1 MICFTRIPLKDF
13 IKKHNPQE
21 PKKETIE
28 NFEKEI
34 NNLLENAPKQDDEE
48 FQKNEINKFLKNTY
62 GYDCN
67 TYKKVD
73 SAIYV
78 DGEVRVLIEVKA
90 LNNRNEFPK
99 NRENPISKAFCQ
111 MVLYFLEEIEKEKNN
126 SLKHTIICNAHEFFL
141 FDCKDL
147 LFLKED
153 KRIKD
158 FYKKCAKKEG
168 TDSSKPKFYKDLE
181 QYLQEDF
188 QGELRYTH
196 FNLSNYDPKE
206 LPLIYQVLSQE
217 VLLKQRKTLDAN
229 TLNKDFYEEL
239 LYILGLEEQNDKGK
253 ILIKPSRTQNSL
265 SAALKKK
272 YENLDDEE
280 VMALLIAWN
289 NRILFLRLLESLLIS
304 FKHFEKPFL
313 TTENFKDFNALNTLF
328 FEVLAK
334 KNSERSLNKEDKI
347 LEKIP
352 YLNSS
357 LFDQTPLE
365 LKGHE
370 IRLLENK
377 KLELYQNSVLKKH
390 ENYQEKKELPLLK
403 YLFEFLRLYK
413 FTTTPKDIKDNTD
426 TSESR
431 LINPSVLGLVFE
443 KLNGYK
449 EGSFYTPSFI
459 TSYMCKES
467 ITPIVLDKFNAIY
480 QWDCENLK
488 ALREKIDRNFSN
500 EKAKEYLN
508 TLLTLR
514 ICDPAVGSGHFLVSA
529 LNEMVLI
536 AYELGLI
543 ASLYRHELRLE
554 NDEIIIHHAQTG
566 EIFNYK
572 KPHSENDPH
581 HQIQKELFE
590 LKKDIIENCLFGVDI
605 NPNSC
610 EITKLRLW
618 IELLKYSYYI
628 FEKGKN
634 TNNLETLPNIDIN
647 IKCANS
653 LVSRFALKDK
663 ALLKTEKNKN
673 LEYYIAEYKELVKI
687 YKDPKILESLTRPIK
702 DSNAVRKYAKERLY
716 QELAQNPNKDF
727 KKALN
732 DRIEK
737 IKEAFKLTL
746 EPPQKE
752 LKFKKFLKEHLELY
766 GKSILEEANDNGLEL
781 EALALE
787 KKMAHEGLFHDY
799 TPYPKLDKTD
809 KVVGLE
815 HFNRYVLTSYKDLQ
829 DENERYA
836 NALEWRFEFPEVL
849 NDEGDFLGFDCI
861 IGNPPYIRQE
871 HIKDLKPLLQKQYQD
886 FYNST
891 ADIYTYFFALAYH
904 LLKEKGFNAFI
915 TSNKYAR
922 AKYGA
927 KLRELL
933 LKKTTLVSYME
944 LNALKVFESAAVDT
958 SIMSF
963 IKQTPPK
970 ESDFEYYEPTPN
982 DKDDLKSTPHLPMK
996 QNALS
1001 TESFIFANATLLDLR
1016 DKIESVGTPLKDWD
1030 IQINYGIK
1038 TGANEAF
1045 IIPTE
1050 KREEILKNCDDAQK
1064 DERGMSERER
1074 TKELIKPIL
1083 RGKDIKRYSYEW
1095 ADLWVIIAKFGSHEF
1110 LEVEYPTIY
1119 NHLLQYKD
1127 QLEQRGQCRYSR
1139 GPQNSNKPYPGQHHW
1154 LELDNNPKDSYL
1166 QDFEKEKIVYGE
1178 IVQEPRFYL
1187 DNGEC
1192 ELGVFYAEAT
1202 SFILTGEH
1210 LRYLLGMLH
1219 SKLITFA
1226 FKTFYAGGGLGESG
1240 YRYKK
1245 AFIERLPIPQ
1255 ITEKNQELADKITD
1269 GAKQILALKAKDPKA
1284 NTQGLEK
1291 EIDALVYQL
1300 YHLTDEEIKTI
1311 ENGQ

>member
-1 MICFTRIPLKDF
+1 M
-13 IKKHNPQE
+13 
-21 PKKETIE
+21 
-28 NFEKEI
+28 
-34 NNLLENAPKQDDEE
+34 
-48 FQKNEINKFLKNTY
+48 
-62 GYDCN
+62 
-67 TYKKVD
+67 D

-78 DGEVRVLIEVKA
+78 DGEVWVLIEAKA

-99 NRENPISKAFCQ
+99 NRENPLSKAFCQ
-111 MVLYFLEEIEKEKNN
+111 MVFYFLKEIENNN
-126 SLKHTIICNAHEFFL
+126 SLKHAIICNAHEFFL
-141 FDCKDL
+141 FDCKDFRA
-147 LFLKED
+147 LFQND
-153 KRIKD
+153 KCIK
-158 FYKKCAKKEG
+158 KLHKNCAKKEG
-168 TDSSKPKFYKDLE
+168 TDPSTKRFYSDLE
-181 QYLQEDF
+181 EYLKKDF
-188 QGELRYTH
+188 KGELPYTH
-196 FNLSNYDPKE
+196 FNLSSYDPKEE
-206 LPLIYQVLSQE
+206 LPLIYQVLSHE
-217 VLLKQRKTLDAN
+217 ILLKQRKTLDAN

-253 ILIKPSRTQNSL
+253 ILIKQSRTENSL
-265 SAALKKK
+265 SDALKEQYK
-272 YENLDDEE
+272 NLDDEE

-304 FKHFEKPFL
+304 FEHFKKPFL
-313 TTENFKDFNALNTLF
+313 TIENFKYFNALNTLF

-334 KNSERSLNKEDKI
+334 KNNERLKEIKEGKI
-347 LEKIP
+347 LGKIP

-357 LFDQTPLE
+357 LFDKTPLE

-370 IRLLENK
+370 IKLLNNEP
-377 KLELYQNSVLKKH
+377 LEIYPKSILKKDKD
-390 ENYQEKKELPLLK
+390 YQEKKISLLE
-403 YLFEFLRLYK
+403 YLFKFLHLYD
-413 FTTTPKDIKDNTD
+413 FTTTPKDIKDNKN

-467 ITPIVLDKFNAIY
+467 ITPIVLDKFNQKYNIE
-480 QWDCENLK
+480 CEKLK
-488 ALREKIDRNFSN
+488 ELKNYLKNSYKEDKR
-500 EKAKEYLN
+500 KEYLQ
-508 TLLTLR
+508 LLLALR
-514 ICDPAVGSGHFLVSA
+514 ICDPAVGSGHFLVSV
-529 LNEMVLI
+529 LNEMVRI

-543 ASLYRHELRLE
+543 ASLPLDATLELE
-554 NDEIIIHHAQTG
+554 NDEILIKISNKPFIYKHPSSEKEQSHH
-566 EIFNYK
+566 
-572 KPHSENDPH
+572 
-581 HQIQKELFE
+581 IQKELFE
-590 LKKDIIENCLFGVDI
+590 LKKSIIENCLFGVDI

-628 FEKGKN
+628 FEEGKN
-634 TNNLETLPNIDIN
+634 TNALETLPNIDIN
-647 IKCANS
+647 IKCGNS
-653 LVSRFALKDK
+653 LISRFALKDK
-663 ALLKTEKNKN
+663 ALLKTKKNQN
-673 LEYYIAEYKELVKI
+673 LEYSIAEYKELVKI
-687 YKDPKILESLTRPIK
+687 YKDPKILETLTHPIK

-716 QELAQNPNKDF
+716 QELAQNPNKDL

-737 IKEAFKLTL
+737 IKKAFKLTL
-746 EPPQKE
+746 DPPPKE

-766 GKSILEEANDNGLEL
+766 GKSILDEINYNGLEL

-787 KKMAHEGLFHDY
+787 KQMASEKLFHDY
-799 TPYPKLDKTD
+799 RPYPKLDTTD
-809 KVVGLE
+809 RVVGLE
-815 HFNRYVLTSYKDLQ
+815 HFNLYVLTSYKDLQ

-849 NDEGDFLGFDCI
+849 DDEGDFLGFDCI

-871 HIKDLKPLLQKQYQD
+871 QIKDIKPLLQKQYQD

-891 ADIYTYFFALAYH
+891 ADIYTYFFALSYH

-933 LKKTTLVSYME
+933 LKKTTIVSYME

-963 IKQTPPK
+963 IKQTPHK
-970 ESDFEYYEPTPN
+970 ESKFKYYEPTPD
-982 DKDDLKSTPHLPMK
+982 DKSDLKSARTLSMR

-1001 TESFIFANATLLDLR
+1001 TESFIFANAMLLDLR
-1016 DKIESVGTPLKDWD
+1016 DKMESVGTPLKDWD
-1030 IQINYGIK
+1030 IQIYRGIL

-1050 KREEILKNCDDAQK
+1050 KREEILNACKTQE
-1064 DERGMSERER
+1064 ERKR
-1074 TKELIKPIL
+1074 TEALIKPIL

-1095 ADLWVIIAKFGSHEF
+1095 ADLWVINTHNGYTSNLKSKIPPIDIEKYPATKVHLDSHYDTIATRSDQGDTPYHLRNCAY
-1110 LEVEYPTIY
+1110 LE
-1119 NHLLQYKD
+1119 
-1127 QLEQRGQCRYSR
+1127 
-1139 GPQNSNKPYPGQHHW
+1139 
-1154 LELDNNPKDSYL
+1154 
-1166 QDFEKEKIVYGE
+1166 DFEKEKIVYGE

-1192 ELGVFYAEAT
+1192 ELGYFYAEAT

-1240 YRYKK
+1240 YRYQK
-1245 AFIERLPIPQ
+1245 AFIERLPIPK
-1255 ITEKNQELADKITD
+1255 ITPQNQKLADKITD
-1269 GAKQILALKAKDPKA
+1269 GAKAILEAKEKDPKA
-1284 NTQGLEK
+1284 NTQKLEK

-1300 YHLTDEEIKTI
+1300 YNLTDEEIKII
-1311 ENGQ
+1311 EEGQETKSD

>member
-1 MICFTRIPLKDF
+1 MDYKKLDLPNTNYPNQEQLKAFETAFNAFLETNPQENENHHNDAFNDLLKGVFKYKVKPTKKIDSAILNDNNKVEVIIEFKALKNPNEFIKKGDLNVKAFHESLFYYLTERKEGNNNLKHLILATIKELYIIDANEFEVFNKDKEIKNAFKNCHDRKGNDPRTKAFYDACQKRLNELDRSLKYHHIPLK
-13 IKKHNPQE
+13 
-21 PKKETIE
+21 KE
-28 NFEKEI
+28 
-34 NNLLENAPKQDDEE
+34 NLA
-48 FQKNEINKFLKNTY
+48 
-62 GYDCN
+62 
-67 TYKKVD
+67 
-73 SAIYV
+73 
-78 DGEVRVLIEVKA
+78 
-90 LNNRNEFPK
+90 
-99 NRENPISKAFCQ
+99 
-111 MVLYFLEEIEKEKNN
+111 
-126 SLKHTIICNAHEFFL
+126 
-141 FDCKDL
+141 
-147 LFLKED
+147 
-153 KRIKD
+153 
-158 FYKKCAKKEG
+158 
-168 TDSSKPKFYKDLE
+168 
-181 QYLQEDF
+181 
-188 QGELRYTH
+188 
-196 FNLSNYDPKE
+196 
-206 LPLIYQVLSQE
+206 LIYQALSPNF
-217 VLLKQRKTLDAN
+217 LLKIPKYSDAN

-239 LYILGLEEQNDKGK
+239 LYILGLEEQNEKGK
-253 ILIKPSRTQNSL
+253 TLIKPSHTQNSL
-265 SAALKKK
+265 SYALKEQYKD
-272 YENLDDEE
+272 LDDEE

-313 TTENFKDFNALNTLF
+313 TIENFEDFNDLNTLF
-328 FEVLAK
+328 FKVLAK
-334 KNSERSLNKEDKI
+334 KNSERLPAIKQNKI

-370 IRLLENK
+370 IKLLNNEP
-377 KLELYQNSVLKKH
+377 LEIYPKSVLKKH
-390 ENYQEKKELPLLK
+390 ENYQKEKEWTLLE
-403 YLFEFLRLYK
+403 YLFEFLRLYD
-413 FTTTPKDIKDNTD
+413 FTTTPKDIKDNQNK
-426 TSESR
+426 SESR

-467 ITPIVLDKFNAIY
+467 IESIVLDKFNQTYNIE
-480 QWDCENLK
+480 CENLK
-488 ALREKIDRNFSN
+488 CENLKCEKLEELKNYLKNSYKENKR
-500 EKAKEYLN
+500 KEYLN

-536 AYELGLI
+536 AYKLGLI
-543 ASLYRHELRLE
+543 ASLYRHELKLE
-554 NDEIIIHHAQTG
+554 NDEIIIHTP
-566 EIFNYK
+566 EDKVFKYTI
-572 KPHSENDPH
+572 PHSENDPH

-628 FEKGKN
+628 FEEGKN

-653 LVSRFALKDK
+653 LISRFALKDK

-687 YKDPKILESLTRPIK
+687 YKDPKILETLTRPIK

-799 TPYPKLDKTD
+799 TPYPKLDKSD

-849 NDEGDFLGFDCI
+849 DDEGEFLGFDCI

-871 HIKDLKPLLQKQYQD
+871 HIKDLKPLLEKQYQD
-886 FYNST
+886 FYSST

-927 KLRELL
+927 KLREWL
-933 LKKTTLVSYME
+933 LKKTTIVSYME

-958 SIMSF
+958 SIIHF

-970 ESDFEYYEPTPN
+970 ENSFNYYEPTPN
-982 DKDDLKSTPHLPMK
+982 DKDDLKNTPHLSMK

-1030 IQINYGIK
+1030 IQIYRGIL

-1050 KREEILKNCDDAQK
+1050 KRDAILKNCDDAQK

-1095 ADLWVIIAKFGSHEF
+1095 AGEWVIATFPSLKLDIDDYPSLKTYLSQFRPRIDQSGEKGCRKKTSNQWFETQDTIAYHG
-1110 LEVEYPTIY
+1110 
-1119 NHLLQYKD
+1119 
-1127 QLEQRGQCRYSR
+1127 
-1139 GPQNSNKPYPGQHHW
+1139 
-1154 LELDNNPKDSYL
+1154 
-1166 QDFEKEKIVYGE
+1166 DFEKEKIVWASVGFVEYCMIPGLL
-1178 IVQEPRFYL
+1178 IL
-1187 DNGEC
+1187 DTNYFFEVSKFGN
-1192 ELGVFYAEAT
+1192 T
-1202 SFILTGEH
+1202 KN
-1210 LRYLLGMLH
+1210 YLLGLLN
-1219 SKLITFA
+1219 SKLLTFWLKLKNTPLGDIGAYRNYKYNIMELPMVKITA
-1226 FKTFYAGGGLGESG
+1226 KN
-1240 YRYKK
+1240 KK
-1245 AFIERLPIPQ
+1245 I
-1255 ITEKNQELADKITD
+1255 ADKITD
-1269 GAKQILALKAKDPKA
+1269 YAERILKSKEKDPKA
-1284 NTQGLEK
+1284 NTQELEK

-1300 YHLTDEEIKTI
+1300 YHLTDEEIKII
-1311 ENGQ
+1311 EDGQ

>member
-1 MICFTRIPLKDF
+1 MMSFTRIPLKDF
-13 IKKHNPQE
+13 IKKYNP
-21 PKKETIE
+21 PTPTTETIE
-28 NFEKEI
+28 NFKKEI
-34 NNLLENAPKQDDEE
+34 NSLLENAPRQDDEE
-48 FQKNEINKFLKNTY
+48 FQKNEINKFLKNVY

-67 TYKKVD
+67 TRKKVD

-78 DGEVRVLIEVKA
+78 DGKAWVLIEVKA

-99 NRENPISKAFCQ
+99 NRENPLSKAFCQ

-188 QGELRYTH
+188 QSELRYTH
-196 FNLSNYDPKE
+196 FNLSDDFKE

-253 ILIKPSRTQNSL
+253 ILIKPSRTENSL
-265 SAALKKK
+265 SAALKEK
-272 YENLDDEE
+272 YKNLDDEE

-313 TTENFKDFNALNTLF
+313 TTENFNDFNALNTLF

-334 KNSERSLNKEDKI
+334 KNNERLSEIKEDKI

-370 IRLLENK
+370 IKLLDNK
-377 KLELYQNSVLKKH
+377 KLEIYKNSVLKKH
-390 ENYQEKKELPLLK
+390 EDYQKEKALPLLEYFFK
-403 YLFEFLRLYK
+403 FLRLYK

-426 TSESR
+426 TSESC

-514 ICDPAVGSGHFLVSA
+514 VCDPAVGSGHFLVSA

-543 ASLYRHELRLE
+543 VSLYRHELRLE
-554 NDEIIIHHAQTG
+554 NDEIIIHTP
-566 EIFNYK
+566 EDKVFKYTI
-572 KPHSENDPH
+572 PHSENDPH
-581 HQIQKELFE
+581 HQIQKELFN

-628 FEKGKN
+628 FEEGKN

-653 LVSRFALKDK
+653 LISRFNLNDDLKK
-663 ALLKTEKNKN
+663 IPNIKQK
-673 LEYYIAEYKELVKI
+673 IQEYKDLVAQ
-687 YKDPKILESLTRPIK
+687 YKDPNPLYPLNKADLINKIQDLKNTFSLTLK
-702 DSNAVRKYAKERLY
+702 DPKTKA
-716 QELAQNPNKDF
+716 ELE
-727 KKALN
+727 KA
-732 DRIEK
+732 IEK
-737 IKEAFKLTL
+737 HIKKYNFFALDDKSLLDGLDYFIPSLFGTPKLSPKEEEEAFAS
-746 EPPQKE
+746 
-752 LKFKKFLKEHLELY
+752 Y
-766 GKSILEEANDNGLEL
+766 GRIR
-781 EALALE
+781 ALR
-787 KKMAHEGLFHDY
+787 K
-799 TPYPKLDKTD
+799 KLDD
-809 KVVGLE
+809 ALSGRE
-815 HFNRYVLTSYKDLQ
+815 YQ
-829 DENERYA
+829 
-836 NALEWRFEFPEVL
+836 NAFEWRFEFPEVL
-849 NDEGDFLGFDCI
+849 DDEGDFLGFDCI

-886 FYNST
+886 FYNSSS
-891 ADIYTYFFALAYH
+891 DIYTYFFALSYH

-933 LKKTTLVSYME
+933 LKKTTIVSYME
-944 LNALKVFESAAVDT
+944 LNALKVFESATVDT
-958 SIMSF
+958 SIMNF
-963 IKQTPPK
+963 TKQTPPK
-970 ESDFEYYEPTPN
+970 ESDFKYYEPTPN
-982 DKDDLKSTPHLPMK
+982 DKDDLKSTPSLLMK

-1050 KREEILKNCDDAQK
+1050 KRDAILKNCDDLQK

-1095 ADLWVIIAKFGSHEF
+1095 AHLWVINTHNGYTSAFKSKIPPIDIAKYPATKAHLDSHWDTIATRSDQGDTPYHLRNCAY
-1110 LEVEYPTIY
+1110 LE
-1119 NHLLQYKD
+1119 
-1127 QLEQRGQCRYSR
+1127 
-1139 GPQNSNKPYPGQHHW
+1139 
-1154 LELDNNPKDSYL
+1154 
-1166 QDFEKEKIVYGE
+1166 DFEKEKIVYGE

-1245 AFIERLPIPQ
+1245 AFLERLPIPQ

-1269 GAKQILALKAKDPKA
+1269 CAERILQAKEKDPKA
-1284 NTQGLEK
+1284 NTQRLEK

-1300 YHLTDEEIKTI
+1300 YNLTDEEIKTI

>member
-1 MICFTRIPLKDF
+1 MMSFTRILLKDF
-13 IKKHNPQE
+13 IKKYNPQT
-21 PKKETIE
+21 PTKETIE
-28 NFEKEI
+28 KFEKEI
-34 NNLLENAPKQDDEE
+34 NSLLENAPRQDDEE
-48 FQKNEINKFLKNTY
+48 FQKNEINSFLKNIY
-62 GYDCN
+62 GYCCN
-67 TYKKVD
+67 TNKKVD

-99 NRENPISKAFCQ
+99 DRENPLSKAFCQ
-111 MVLYFLEEIEKEKNN
+111 MVFYFLEEIEKEKNN

-147 LFLKED
+147 LFLKDD
-153 KRIKD
+153 KRIKK
-158 FYKKCAKKEG
+158 FYKNYDKKEG

-188 QGELRYTH
+188 QGKLPYTY
-196 FNLSNYDPKE
+196 FNLNDDFKE

-217 VLLKQRKTLDAN
+217 VLLKQKRTLDAN

-239 LYILGLEEQNDKGK
+239 LYILGLEEQNEKGK
-253 ILIKPSRTQNSL
+253 TLIKPSRTKNSL
-265 SAALKKK
+265 SAALKEQYKD
-272 YENLDDEE
+272 LDDEE

-304 FKHFEKPFL
+304 FNHFNHSKKSFL
-313 TTENFKDFNALNTLF
+313 TIENFKDFNALNTLF

-334 KNSERSLNKEDKI
+334 KNSERLKEIKEDKI

-370 IRLLENK
+370 IKLLDNK
-377 KLELYQNSVLKKH
+377 KLEIYKNSVLKKH
-390 ENYQEKKELPLLK
+390 EEYQEEKDLPLLK
-403 YLFEFLRLYK
+403 YLFEFLRVYD
-413 FTTTPKDIKDNTD
+413 FTTTPKDIKDNQNK
-426 TSESR
+426 SESR

-467 ITPIVLDKFNAIY
+467 ITPIVRDKFNAIY
-480 QWDCENLK
+480 QWDCKDLE

-500 EKAKEYLN
+500 EKAKEYLQL
-508 TLLTLR
+508 LLTLR
-514 ICDPAVGSGHFLVSA
+514 VCDPAVGSGHFLVSA

-543 ASLYRHELRLE
+543 ASLHRYDLKLE
-554 NDEIIIHHAQTG
+554 NDEIIIHYTPTG

-572 KPHSENDPH
+572 KPDSENDPH

-628 FEKGKN
+628 FEEGKS

-653 LVSRFALKDK
+653 LISRFALKDK
-663 ALLKTEKNKN
+663 ALLKTKKNKN

-849 NDEGDFLGFDCI
+849 NDEGDFSGFDCI

-904 LLKEKGFNAFI
+904 LLKEKGFSAFI

-927 KLRELL
+927 KLREWL

-958 SIMSF
+958 SIMNF

-970 ESDFEYYEPTPN
+970 ESGFKYYEPTPN
-982 DKDDLKSTPHLPMK
+982 DKDDLKSTPSLLMK

-1001 TESFIFANATLLDLR
+1001 TESFIFANTTLLDLR
-1016 DKIESVGTPLKDWD
+1016 DKIESIGTPLKDWG

-1050 KREEILKNCDDAQK
+1050 KRDAILKNCDDAQK
-1064 DERGMSERER
+1064 DEKGMSERER

-1095 ADLWVIIAKFGSHEF
+1095 AHLWVINTHNGYTSAFKSKIPPIDIEKYPATKAHLDAHYDTIATRCDQGDTPYHLRNCAY
-1110 LEVEYPTIY
+1110 LE
-1119 NHLLQYKD
+1119 
-1127 QLEQRGQCRYSR
+1127 
-1139 GPQNSNKPYPGQHHW
+1139 
-1154 LELDNNPKDSYL
+1154 
-1166 QDFEKEKIVYGE
+1166 DFEKEKIVYGE

-1192 ELGVFYAEAT
+1192 ELGGFYAEAT

-1245 AFIERLPIPQ
+1245 AFIERLPIPK

-1269 GAKQILALKAKDPKA
+1269 GTKQILALKAKDPKA
-1284 NTQGLEK
+1284 NTQRLEK

-1300 YHLTDEEIKTI
+1300 YHLTDEEIKII

>member
-1 MICFTRIPLKDF
+1 M
-13 IKKHNPQE
+13 
-21 PKKETIE
+21 
-28 NFEKEI
+28 
-34 NNLLENAPKQDDEE
+34 
-48 FQKNEINKFLKNTY
+48 
-62 GYDCN
+62 
-67 TYKKVD
+67 D

-78 DGEVRVLIEVKA
+78 DGEVWVLIEAKA

-99 NRENPISKAFCQ
+99 NRENPLSKAFCQ
-111 MVLYFLEEIEKEKNN
+111 MVFYFLKEIENNN
-126 SLKHTIICNAHEFFL
+126 SLKHAIICNVHEFFL
-141 FDCKDL
+141 FDCKDFRA
-147 LFLKED
+147 LFQND
-153 KRIKD
+153 KCIK
-158 FYKKCAKKEG
+158 KLHKNCAKKEG
-168 TDSSKPKFYKDLE
+168 TDPSTKRFYSDLE
-181 QYLQEDF
+181 EYLKKDF
-188 QGELRYTH
+188 EGELPYTH
-196 FNLSNYDPKE
+196 FNLSSYDPKE
-206 LPLIYQVLSQE
+206 LPLIYQVLSHE

-253 ILIKPSRTQNSL
+253 ILIKQSHTKNSL
-265 SAALKKK
+265 SDALKEQYK
-272 YENLDDEE
+272 NLDDEE

-289 NRILFLRLLESLLIS
+289 NRILFLRLLESLLNS
-304 FKHFEKPFL
+304 FKHFDEKLFL
-313 TTENFKDFNALNTLF
+313 TIENFKDFNALNTLF

-334 KNSERSLNKEDKI
+334 KNNERSKEIKEDKI
-347 LEKIP
+347 LQKIP

-357 LFDQTPLE
+357 LFDKTPLE
-365 LKGHE
+365 SKGHE
-370 IRLLENK
+370 IKSLDNKSLEIYPK
-377 KLELYQNSVLKKH
+377 SVFKKH
-390 ENYQEKKELPLLK
+390 EKYQNEKDLPLLK
-403 YLFEFLRLYK
+403 YLFTFLRVYK
-413 FTTTPKDIKDNTD
+413 FTTTPEDIKDNTD
-426 TSESR
+426 TSESC

-467 ITPIVLDKFNAIY
+467 ITPIVLDKFNQKYNIE
-480 QWDCENLK
+480 CEKLEELK
-488 ALREKIDRNFSN
+488 NYLKNSYKEDKR
-500 EKAKEYLN
+500 KEYLQL
-508 TLLTLR
+508 LLTLR

-529 LNEMVLI
+529 LNEMVWI
-536 AYELGLI
+536 AYKLGLI
-543 ASLYRHELRLE
+543 ASLHRYDLKLE
-554 NDEIIIHHAQTG
+554 NDEIIIHHTPTG

-572 KPHSENDPH
+572 KPLSENDPH

-590 LKKDIIENCLFGVDI
+590 LKKSIIENCLFGVDI

-628 FEKGKN
+628 FEEGKN
-634 TNNLETLPNIDIN
+634 TNALETLPNIDIN
-647 IKCANS
+647 IKCGNS
-653 LVSRFALKDK
+653 LISRFALKDK
-663 ALLKTEKNKN
+663 ALLKTKKNQN
-673 LEYYIAEYKELVKI
+673 LEYSIAEYKELVKI
-687 YKDPKILESLTRPIK
+687 YKDPKILETLTHPIK

-716 QELAQNPNKDF
+716 QELKQNPNKDF

-737 IKEAFKLTL
+737 IKKAFKLTL
-746 EPPQKE
+746 GSSPKE

-766 GKSILEEANDNGLEL
+766 GKSILEEINYNGLEL

-787 KKMAHEGLFHDY
+787 KQMASEKLFHDY
-799 TPYPKLDKTD
+799 RPYPKLDKSD
-809 KVVGLE
+809 RVVGLE
-815 HFNRYVLTSYKDLQ
+815 HFNLYVLTSYKDLQ

-836 NALEWRFEFPEVL
+836 NALEWRFEFSEVL
-849 NDEGDFLGFDCI
+849 DDEGDFLGFDCI

-871 HIKDLKPLLQKQYQD
+871 HIKDIKPLLQKQYQD

-891 ADIYTYFFALAYH
+891 ADIYTYFFALSYH

-933 LKKTTLVSYME
+933 LKKTTIVSYME

-970 ESDFEYYEPTPN
+970 ESCFKYYEPTPN
-982 DKDDLKSTPHLPMK
+982 DKNDLKSTPYLSMK

-1016 DKIESVGTPLKDWD
+1016 DKMESVGTPLKDWD

-1038 TGANEAF
+1038 TGVNEAF
-1045 IIPTE
+1045 IITTE
-1050 KREEILKNCDDAQK
+1050 KREEILNACKTQE
-1064 DERGMSERER
+1064 ERKR
-1074 TKELIKPIL
+1074 TEALIKPIL

-1095 ADLWVIIAKFGSHEF
+1095 AHLWVINTHNGYTSNLKFKIPPIDIEKYPATKAHLDAHWDTIATRSDQGDTPYHLRNCAY
-1110 LEVEYPTIY
+1110 LE
-1119 NHLLQYKD
+1119 
-1127 QLEQRGQCRYSR
+1127 
-1139 GPQNSNKPYPGQHHW
+1139 
-1154 LELDNNPKDSYL
+1154 
-1166 QDFEKEKIVYGE
+1166 DFEKEKIVYGE

-1192 ELGVFYAEAT
+1192 ELGYFYAEAT

-1210 LRYLLGMLH
+1210 LCYLLGMLH

-1245 AFIERLPIPQ
+1245 AFIERLPIPK
-1255 ITEKNQELADKITD
+1255 ITPQNQKLADKITD
-1269 GAKQILALKAKDPKA
+1269 GAKAILEAKEKDPKA
-1284 NTQGLEK
+1284 NTQQLEK

-1300 YHLTDEEIKTI
+1300 YNLTDEEIKII

>member
-1 MICFTRIPLKDF
+1 MISFTHIPLKDF
-13 IKKHNPQE
+13 IKKYNSQTPTT
-21 PKKETIE
+21 ETIE
-28 NFEKEI
+28 KFEKEI
-34 NNLLENAPKQDDEE
+34 KSLLENAPRQDDEE
-48 FQKNEINKFLKNTY
+48 FQKNEINEFLKNTY
-62 GYDCN
+62 GYRCN
-67 TYKKVD
+67 TNKKVD

-78 DGEVRVLIEVKA
+78 DEEVQVLIEVKA
-90 LNNRNEFPK
+90 LNKKTEFPK
-99 NRENPISKAFCQ
+99 NRENPLSKAFCQ
-111 MVLYFLEEIEKEKNN
+111 MVLYFLEEREKEKNN

-147 LFLKED
+147 LFLEKDE
-153 KRIKD
+153 RIKK
-158 FYKKCAKKEG
+158 FYKNCAKKEG
-168 TDSSKPKFYKDLE
+168 TDSSKPRFYEDLE
-181 QYLQEDF
+181 SYLQKDF
-188 QGELRYTH
+188 QGKLPYTY
-196 FNLSNYDPKE
+196 FNLNDDFKE

-217 VLLKQRKTLDAN
+217 VLLKQKKTIDAN

-239 LYILGLEEQNDKGK
+239 LYILGLEEQNEKGK

-265 SAALKKK
+265 SDALKGS
-272 YENLDDEE
+272 YNNLDDEE

-370 IRLLENK
+370 IKLLENK
-377 KLELYQNSVLKKH
+377 KLELYKNSVLKKH
-390 ENYQEKKELPLLK
+390 EEYQKEKDLPLLE
-403 YLFEFLRLYK
+403 YLFEFLRVYD
-413 FTTTPKDIKDNTD
+413 FTTTPKDIKDNQNK
-426 TSESR
+426 SESR

-467 ITPIVLDKFNAIY
+467 ITPIVLDKFNATY

-536 AYELGLI
+536 AYELGLV
-543 ASLYRHELRLE
+543 ASLYRYDLKLE
-554 NDEIIIHHAQTG
+554 NDEIIIHTP
-566 EIFNYK
+566 EDKVFKYTI
-572 KPHSENDPH
+572 PHSENDPH
-581 HQIQKELFE
+581 HEIQKELFE

-628 FEKGKN
+628 FENGKN

-647 IKCANS
+647 IKCGNS
-653 LVSRFALKDK
+653 LIFNFPLNSKLTIGQTPEFARK
-663 ALLKTEKNKN
+663 LKTEIK
-673 LEYYIAEYKELVKI
+673 EYKNSVML
-687 YKDPKILESLTRPIK
+687 YKEGLGEKTKILQNIAKLKSLITNYFIEQHQANKHLKESL
-702 DSNAVRKYAKERLY
+702 
-716 QELAQNPNKDF
+716 
-727 KKALN
+727 KAFISEYGDGIFDLN
-732 DRIEK
+732 TAFGMEMLK
-737 IKEAFKLTL
+737 IARHNNYRFTPTL
-746 EPPQKE
+746 ENMKPSPIGVEANRLLIKIRE
-752 LKFKKFLKEHLELY
+752 CYE
-766 GKSILEEANDNGLEL
+766 ILENLRNS
-781 EALALE
+781 
-787 KKMAHEGLFHDY
+787 K
-799 TPYPKLDKTD
+799 
-809 KVVGLE
+809 
-815 HFNRYVLTSYKDLQ
+815 
-829 DENERYA
+829 
-836 NALEWRFEFPEVL
+836 ALEWRFEFPEVL
-849 NDEGDFLGFDCI
+849 DDEGNFLGFDCI

-886 FYNST
+886 FYNSSS
-891 ADIYTYFFALAYH
+891 DIYTYFFALALN
-904 LLKEKGFNAFI
+904 LLKEKGFSAFI

-927 KLRELL
+927 KLREWL
-933 LKKTTLVSYME
+933 LKKTTLASYME
-944 LNALKVFESAAVDT
+944 LNALKKVFESAAVDT
-958 SIMSF
+958 SIISF
-963 IKQTPPK
+963 IKQPPLK
-970 ESDFEYYEPTPN
+970 ENSFKYYEPTEN
-982 DKDDLKSTPHLPMK
+982 DKENLENTPSFLMR

-1001 TESFIFANATLLDLR
+1001 IESFIFADTTLLDLKE
-1016 DKIESVGTPLKDWD
+1016 KIEQSGTPLKDWG
-1030 IQINYGIK
+1030 IQIYRGIL
-1038 TGANEAF
+1038 TGCNEAF

-1050 KREEILKNCDDAQK
+1050 KRDAILKNCDDVQK

-1083 RGKDIKRYSYEW
+1083 RGKDIKRYRYEW
-1095 ADLWVIIAKFGSHEF
+1095 ADLWVIATFPSLKLDIDDYPSLKTYLSQFRPRIDQSGEKGCRKKTSNQWFETQDTIAYHG
-1110 LEVEYPTIY
+1110 
-1119 NHLLQYKD
+1119 
-1127 QLEQRGQCRYSR
+1127 
-1139 GPQNSNKPYPGQHHW
+1139 
-1154 LELDNNPKDSYL
+1154 
-1166 QDFEKEKIVYGE
+1166 DFEKEKIVYSE

-1192 ELGVFYAEAT
+1192 KLGGFYAEAT

-1245 AFIERLPIPQ
+1245 AFTERLPIPK
-1255 ITEKNQELADKITD
+1255 ITYKNQELARKITD
-1269 GAKQILALKAKDPKA
+1269 CAERILKSKEEDPKA

-1300 YHLTDEEIKTI
+1300 YNLTDEEIKII

>member
-1 MICFTRIPLKDF
+1 MISFDRIPLKDF
-13 IKKHNPQE
+13 IKKYNPQE

-34 NNLLENAPKQDDEE
+34 NSLLENAPRQDDEE
-48 FQKNEINKFLKNTY
+48 FQKNEINKFLKNAY

-67 TYKKVD
+67 TSKKVD

-90 LNNRNEFPK
+90 LANKTEFPK
-99 NRENPISKAFCQ
+99 DRENPLSKAFCQ
-111 MVLYFLEEIEKEKNN
+111 MVLYFLEETEKEKNN

-153 KRIKD
+153 RRIKK
-158 FYKKCAKKEG
+158 FYENYAKKEG

-181 QYLQEDF
+181 EYLKKDF
-188 QGELRYTH
+188 EGELPYTY
-196 FNLSNYDPKE
+196 FNLSDGFKE
-206 LPLIYQVLSQE
+206 LPLIYQVLSHE
-217 VLLKQRKTLDAN
+217 VLLKQKKTLDAN

-265 SAALKKK
+265 SATLKEK
-272 YENLDDEE
+272 YKNLDDEE

-289 NRILFLRLLESLLIS
+289 NRILFLRLLESLLNS
-304 FKHFEKPFL
+304 FEHLKSFL
-313 TTENFKDFNALNTLF
+313 TIENFKDFNALNTLF

-334 KNSERSLNKEDKI
+334 KNSERLPEIKEDEI

-357 LFDQTPLE
+357 LFDKTPLE

-370 IRLLENK
+370 IKLLDNK
-377 KLELYQNSVLKKH
+377 KLEIYKNSVLKKH
-390 ENYQEKKELPLLK
+390 EDYQKEKDLPLLK
-403 YLFEFLRLYK
+403 YLFAFLRLYD
-413 FTTTPKDIKDNTD
+413 FTTTPKDIKDNQNN
-426 TSESR
+426 SESR

-467 ITPIVLDKFNAIY
+467 ITPIVLDKFNQTYKIE
-480 QWDCENLK
+480 CENLTELK
-488 ALREKIDRNFSN
+488 NYLKNSYKEDKR
-500 EKAKEYLN
+500 KEYLQ
-508 TLLTLR
+508 LLFTLR
-514 ICDPAVGSGHFLVSA
+514 VCDPAVGSGHFLVSA

-543 ASLYRHELRLE
+543 ASLYRHDLKLE
-554 NDEIIIHHAQTG
+554 NDEIIIHYTPTG

-590 LKKDIIENCLFGVDI
+590 LKKSIIENCLFGVDI

-653 LVSRFALKDK
+653 LISRFNLNDDLKK
-663 ALLKTEKNKN
+663 IPNIKKK
-673 LEYYIAEYKELVKI
+673 IQEYKDLVAQ
-687 YKDPKILESLTRPIK
+687 YKDPNPLYLLNKADLINKIQDLKNTFSLTLKDPKTKAELEKAIEKHIK
-702 DSNAVRKYAKERLY
+702 DYNYFALDDKSLLAGLNYFIPSLFGTLKLSPKE
-716 QELAQNPNKDF
+716 E
-727 KKALN
+727 
-732 DRIEK
+732 E
-737 IKEAFKLTL
+737 EAFAS
-746 EPPQKE
+746 
-752 LKFKKFLKEHLELY
+752 Y
-766 GKSILEEANDNGLEL
+766 GRIR
-781 EALALE
+781 ALR
-787 KKMAHEGLFHDY
+787 K
-799 TPYPKLDKTD
+799 KLDD
-809 KVVGLE
+809 ALSGGE
-815 HFNRYVLTSYKDLQ
+815 YQ
-829 DENERYA
+829 
-836 NALEWRFEFPEVL
+836 NAFEWRFEFPEVL
-849 NDEGDFLGFDCI
+849 DDEGDFLGFDCI

-871 HIKDLKPLLQKQYQD
+871 QIKDLKPLLEKQYHN

-891 ADIYTYFFALAYH
+891 ADIYTYFFALSYH
-904 LLKEKGFNAFI
+904 LLKDKGFSAFI

-927 KLRELL
+927 KLREWL
-933 LKKTTLVSYME
+933 LKKTTIASYME
-944 LNALKVFESAAVDT
+944 LNALKVFESATVDT
-958 SIMSF
+958 SIMNF

-970 ESDFEYYEPTPN
+970 ESEFNYYEPTPN
-982 DKDDLKSTPHLPMK
+982 DKDDLKNTPSLLMK

-1016 DKIESVGTPLKDWD
+1016 DKMESVGTPLKDWD

-1038 TGANEAF
+1038 TGTNEAF

-1050 KREEILKNCDDAQK
+1050 KRDEILKNCDDLQK

-1074 TKELIKPIL
+1074 TIELIKPIL

-1095 ADLWVIIAKFGSHEF
+1095 AGEWLINTHNGYTSALKSKIPPIDIEKYPATKAHLDAHWNTIATRCDQGDTPYHLRNCAY
-1110 LEVEYPTIY
+1110 LE
-1119 NHLLQYKD
+1119 
-1127 QLEQRGQCRYSR
+1127 
-1139 GPQNSNKPYPGQHHW
+1139 
-1154 LELDNNPKDSYL
+1154 
-1166 QDFEKEKIVYGE
+1166 DFEKEKIVYPC
-1178 IVQEPRFYL
+1178 IMAKEPCFVYEEK
-1187 DNGEC
+1187 G
-1192 ELGVFYAEAT
+1192 FYAPAPANIITGDKTE
-1202 SFILTGEH
+1202 IKYLTA
-1210 LRYLLGMLH
+1210 LLN
-1219 SKLITFA
+1219 SKCIYFA
-1226 FKTFYAGGGLGESG
+1226 MRKFYMGGGIEGEL
-1240 YRYKK
+1240 KTNNLEK
-1245 AFIERLPIPQ
+1245 IPIPQ
-1255 ITEKNQELADKITD
+1255 ITPKNQELADKITD
-1269 GAKQILALKAKDPKA
+1269 CAERILKAKAKDPKA

-1291 EIDALVYQL
+1291 EIDALVYRL
-1300 YHLTDEEIKTI
+1300 YNLTDEEIKII

>member
-1 MICFTRIPLKDF
+1 MIRFTRILLKDF
-13 IKKHNPQE
+13 IKKYNPQE

-34 NNLLENAPKQDDEE
+34 NSLLENAPRQDDEE
-48 FQKNEINKFLKNTY
+48 FQKNEINKFLKNAY

-67 TYKKVD
+67 TYEKVD

-78 DGEVRVLIEVKA
+78 DKEAWVLIEVKA
-90 LNNRNEFPK
+90 LNNKTEFPK

-111 MVLYFLEEIEKEKNN
+111 MVFYFLKEIENNN
-126 SLKHTIICNAHEFFL
+126 SLKHAIICNVHEFFL

-147 LFLKED
+147 LFLKEY
-153 KRIKD
+153 KRITKLHED
-158 FYKKCAKKEG
+158 CAKKEG
-168 TDSSKPKFYKDLE
+168 TDSSTKRFYSDLE
-181 QYLQEDF
+181 EYLKKDF
-188 QGELRYTH
+188 KGELRYTH
-196 FNLSNYDPKE
+196 FNLSDDFKE
-206 LPLIYQVLSQE
+206 LPLIYQVLSHE

-265 SAALKKK
+265 SDALKCS
-272 YENLDDEE
+272 YNNLDDEE

-304 FKHFEKPFL
+304 FEHFKDRFL
-313 TTENFKDFNALNTLF
+313 TTDNFKDFNALNTLF

-334 KNSERSLNKEDKI
+334 KNNERLSEIKEDKI

-357 LFDQTPLE
+357 LFDKTPLE

-370 IRLLENK
+370 IKLLDNK
-377 KLELYQNSVLKKH
+377 KLEIYKNSVFKKH
-390 ENYQEKKELPLLK
+390 KDYQKQKDLKPLPLLE
-403 YLFEFLRLYK
+403 YLFEFLRLYD
-413 FTTTPKDIKDNTD
+413 FTTTPKDIKDNTN

-467 ITPIVLDKFNAIY
+467 ISQVVLDKFNQTYKIE
-480 QWDCENLK
+480 CENLTE
-488 ALREKIDRNFSN
+488 LRNYFKDNYSYKEDKR
-500 EKAKEYLN
+500 KEYLQL
-508 TLLTLR
+508 LLTLR
-514 ICDPAVGSGHFLVSA
+514 VCDPAVGSGHFLVSA

-543 ASLYRHELRLE
+543 ASLYRCDLRLE
-554 NDEIIIHHAQTG
+554 NDEIIIHTP
-566 EIFNYK
+566 ENKIFNYTI
-572 KPHSENDPH
+572 PHSENDPH
-581 HQIQKELFE
+581 HHIQKELFE
-590 LKKDIIENCLFGVDI
+590 LKKSIIENCLFGVDI

-628 FEKGKN
+628 FEEGKN
-634 TNNLETLPNIDIN
+634 TNTLETLPNIDIN

-653 LVSRFALKDK
+653 LISRFNLNDDLKK
-663 ALLKTEKNKN
+663 IPNIKKK
-673 LEYYIAEYKELVKI
+673 IQEYKDLVAQ
-687 YKDPKILESLTRPIK
+687 YKDPNPLYPLNKADLINKIQDLKNTFSITLKDPKTKAELE
-702 DSNAVRKYAKERLY
+702 
-716 QELAQNPNKDF
+716 
-727 KKALN
+727 KA
-732 DRIEK
+732 IEK
-737 IKEAFKLTL
+737 HIKKYNFFALDDKSLLDGLDYFIPNLFGTLKLSPKEEEEAFAS
-746 EPPQKE
+746 
-752 LKFKKFLKEHLELY
+752 Y
-766 GKSILEEANDNGLEL
+766 GRIR
-781 EALALE
+781 ALR
-787 KKMAHEGLFHDY
+787 K
-799 TPYPKLDKTD
+799 KLDDALSGK
-809 KVVGLE
+809 E
-815 HFNRYVLTSYKDLQ
+815 YQ
-829 DENERYA
+829 
-836 NALEWRFEFPEVL
+836 NAFEWRFEFPEVL
-849 NDEGDFLGFDCI
+849 DDEGDFLGFDCI

-871 HIKDLKPLLQKQYQD
+871 HIKDIKPLLEKQYQD

-891 ADIYTYFFALAYH
+891 ADIYTYFFALSYN

-927 KLRELL
+927 KLRGLL

-963 IKQTPPK
+963 IKQTPP
-970 ESDFEYYEPTPN
+970 EENSFNYYEPTEN
-982 DKDDLKSTPHLPMK
+982 DKENLKNTPFLSMK

-1016 DKIESVGTPLKDWD
+1016 DKIESIGTPLKDWD

-1045 IIPTE
+1045 IITTE
-1050 KREEILKNCDDAQK
+1050 KRDAILNACKTQEERKRT
-1064 DERGMSERER
+1064 ER
-1074 TKELIKPIL
+1074 LIKPIL

-1095 ADLWVIIAKFGSHEF
+1095 VGEWLINTHNGYTSALKCKIPPIDIEKYPATKAHLDAHYDTIATRCDQGDTPYHLRNCAY
-1110 LEVEYPTIY
+1110 LE
-1119 NHLLQYKD
+1119 
-1127 QLEQRGQCRYSR
+1127 
-1139 GPQNSNKPYPGQHHW
+1139 
-1154 LELDNNPKDSYL
+1154 
-1166 QDFEKEKIVYGE
+1166 DFEKEKIVYGE

-1192 ELGVFYAEAT
+1192 ELGYFYAEAT
-1202 SFILTGEH
+1202 NFILTGEH

-1245 AFIERLPIPQ
+1245 AFIERLPIPK
-1255 ITEKNQELADKITD
+1255 ITEKNQELAHKITD
-1269 GAKQILALKAKDPKA
+1269 GTKQILALKAKDPKA
-1284 NTQGLEK
+1284 NTQRLEK

-1300 YHLTDEEIKTI
+1300 YHLTDEEIKII
-1311 ENGQ
+1311 EAGQ

>member
-1 MICFTRIPLKDF
+1 MDYKKLDLPNTNYPSKEQLKAFKTAFDAFLETNPQENENHQNDAFNDLLKGVFKYKVKPTKKIDSAILNDNNKVEVIIEFKALKNPNEFVKGGDLNVKALHESLFYYLIERNNGNNNLKHLILGTIKELYIIDANEFEVFNKDKEIQKAFEDCHDKKGNDPRTKAFYDACQKRLNELDHSLKYHHIPLK
-13 IKKHNPQE
+13 
-21 PKKETIE
+21 KE
-28 NFEKEI
+28 
-34 NNLLENAPKQDDEE
+34 NLA
-48 FQKNEINKFLKNTY
+48 
-62 GYDCN
+62 
-67 TYKKVD
+67 
-73 SAIYV
+73 
-78 DGEVRVLIEVKA
+78 
-90 LNNRNEFPK
+90 
-99 NRENPISKAFCQ
+99 
-111 MVLYFLEEIEKEKNN
+111 
-126 SLKHTIICNAHEFFL
+126 
-141 FDCKDL
+141 
-147 LFLKED
+147 
-153 KRIKD
+153 
-158 FYKKCAKKEG
+158 
-168 TDSSKPKFYKDLE
+168 
-181 QYLQEDF
+181 
-188 QGELRYTH
+188 
-196 FNLSNYDPKE
+196 
-206 LPLIYQVLSQE
+206 LIYQALSPNF
-217 VLLKQRKTLDAN
+217 LLKIPKYSDAN

-239 LYILGLEEQNDKGK
+239 LYILGLEEQNEKGK
-253 ILIKPSRTQNSL
+253 TLIKPSRTQNSL
-265 SAALKKK
+265 SDALKKQYK
-272 YENLDDEE
+272 NLDDEE

-289 NRILFLRLLESLLIS
+289 NRILFLRLLESLLNS

-313 TTENFKDFNALNTLF
+313 TTDNFKDFNALNTLF

-334 KNSERSLNKEDKI
+334 KNSDRSQDTTKKNKI
-347 LEKIP
+347 LGKIP

-357 LFDQTPLE
+357 LFDQTLLESKGYKIRSLDNEPLE
-365 LKGHE
+365 IYPKSV
-370 IRLLENK
+370 IK
-377 KLELYQNSVLKKH
+377 KD
-390 ENYQEKKELPLLK
+390 ENYQKQKDWTLLE
-403 YLFEFLRLYK
+403 YLFEFLRVYD
-413 FTTTPKDIKDNTD
+413 FTTTPKDIRDNTNN
-426 TSESR
+426 SESR

-467 ITPIVLDKFNAIY
+467 ITPIVLDKFNQTYNIK
-480 QWDCENLK
+480 CENLTELK
-488 ALREKIDRNFSN
+488 NYFKDNYSYKENKR
-500 EKAKEYLN
+500 KEYLN

-543 ASLYRHELRLE
+543 ASLYRYELKLE
-554 NDEIIIHHAQTG
+554 NDEIIIHTP
-566 EIFNYK
+566 EDKVFKYTI
-572 KPHSENDPH
+572 PHSENDPH

-628 FEKGKN
+628 FEEGKN

-647 IKCANS
+647 IKCGNS
-653 LVSRFALKDK
+653 LISRFALKDK

-687 YKDPKILESLTRPIK
+687 YKDPKILESLTHPIK

-849 NDEGDFLGFDCI
+849 DDEGDFLGFDCI

-871 HIKDLKPLLQKQYQD
+871 HIKDLKPLLEKQYQD
-886 FYNST
+886 FYNSSS
-891 ADIYTYFFALAYH
+891 DIYTYFFALALN

-944 LNALKVFESAAVDT
+944 LNALKVFESATVDT
-958 SIMSF
+958 SIIHF
-963 IKQTPPK
+963 IKQPPLK
-970 ESDFEYYEPTPN
+970 ESVFKYYEPTEN
-982 DKDDLKSTPHLPMK
+982 DKDDLKNTPSLLMK
-996 QNALS
+996 QNALQ
-1001 TESFIFANATLLDLR
+1001 TESFIFANTTLLDLR
-1016 DKIESVGTPLKDWD
+1016 DKMENIGTPLKDWG
-1030 IQINYGIK
+1030 IQIYRGIL
-1038 TGANEAF
+1038 TGCNEAF

-1050 KREEILKNCDDAQK
+1050 KRDEILKNCDDAQK
-1064 DERGMSERER
+1064 DEKGMSERER
-1074 TKELIKPIL
+1074 TIELIKPIL

-1095 ADLWVIIAKFGSHEF
+1095 ADLWVINTHNGYTSAFKSKIPPIDIEKYPAIKAHLDSHHDAITTRSDQGDTPYNLRNCAY
-1110 LEVEYPTIY
+1110 LE
-1119 NHLLQYKD
+1119 
-1127 QLEQRGQCRYSR
+1127 
-1139 GPQNSNKPYPGQHHW
+1139 
-1154 LELDNNPKDSYL
+1154 
-1166 QDFEKEKIVYGE
+1166 DFEKEKIVWAE
-1178 IVQEPRFYL
+1178 MTDEPRFIYDNKGFLTNQTCYFIARDDKYL
-1187 DNGEC
+1187 
-1192 ELGVFYAEAT
+1192 FA
-1202 SFILTGEH
+1202 ILN
-1210 LRYLLGMLH
+1210 
-1219 SKLITFA
+1219 SKVIYFFMRQIA
-1226 FKTFYAGGGLGESG
+1226 SNLGEG
-1240 YRYKK
+1240 AFRWIKQ
-1245 AFIERLPIPQ
+1245 FIERLPIPQ
-1255 ITEKNQELADKITD
+1255 ITTKNQELAHKITD
-1269 GAKQILALKAKDPKA
+1269 CAEQILQSKAKDPKA

-1300 YHLTDEEIKTI
+1300 YNLTDEEIKTI

>member
-1 MICFTRIPLKDF
+1 MIRFARIPLKDF

-34 NNLLENAPKQDDEE
+34 NSLLENAPRQDDEE
-48 FQKNEINKFLKNTY
+48 FQKNEINKFLKNAY

-67 TYKKVD
+67 TRKKVD

-90 LNNRNEFPK
+90 LNNKIEFPK
-99 NRENPISKAFCQ
+99 NRENPLSKAFCQ
-111 MVLYFLEEIEKEKNN
+111 MVFYFLEEIENNN
-126 SLKHTIICNAHEFFL
+126 SLKHAIICNVHEFFL

-153 KRIKD
+153 KRIKK
-158 FYKKCAKKEG
+158 FYDNYAKKEG
-168 TDSSKPKFYKDLE
+168 TDSSKPKFYQDLE

-196 FNLSNYDPKE
+196 FNLSDDFKE
-206 LPLIYQVLSQE
+206 LPLIYQVLSHE

-239 LYILGLEEQNDKGK
+239 LYILGLEEQNEKGK

-265 SAALKKK
+265 SYALKEK
-272 YENLDDEE
+272 YKDLDDEE

-304 FKHFEKPFL
+304 FKHFENPFENPFKNSFL
-313 TTENFKDFNALNTLF
+313 TTKNFNDFNALNTLF

-334 KNSERSLNKEDKI
+334 KNSERLPEIKEDKI

-370 IRLLENK
+370 IKLLDNK
-377 KLELYQNSVLKKH
+377 KLEIYKNSVLKKD
-390 ENYQEKKELPLLK
+390 NPKQEPLPLLE
-403 YLFEFLRLYK
+403 YFFEFLRVYK

-426 TSESR
+426 TSESC

-467 ITPIVLDKFNAIY
+467 ITPIVLDKFNQTYKIEC
-480 QWDCENLK
+480 DNLTELK
-488 ALREKIDRNFSN
+488 NYLKNSYKEDKR
-500 EKAKEYLN
+500 KEYLQL
-508 TLLTLR
+508 LLTLH

-529 LNEMVLI
+529 LNEMVRI

-554 NDEIIIHHAQTG
+554 NDEIIIHTP
-566 EIFNYK
+566 EDKIFNYK

-581 HQIQKELFE
+581 HHIQKELFN

-628 FEKGKN
+628 FEEGKN
-634 TNNLETLPNIDIN
+634 TNALETLPNIDIN

-653 LVSRFALKDK
+653 LISRFALKDK
-663 ALLKTEKNKN
+663 ALLKNEKNKN
-673 LEYYIAEYKELVKI
+673 LKYSIAEYKELVKI
-687 YKDPKILESLTRPIK
+687 YKDPKILETLTHPIK

-716 QELAQNPNKDF
+716 QELEQNPNQDL

-737 IKEAFKLTL
+737 VKEVFKLTL
-746 EPPQKE
+746 GSSPKE

-766 GKSILEEANDNGLEL
+766 GRSILEETNDNGLEL

-787 KKMAHEGLFHDY
+787 KQMANLFFDY
-799 TPYPKLDKTD
+799 RPYPKLDKSD

-836 NALEWRFEFPEVL
+836 NAFEWRFEFPEVL
-849 NDEGDFLGFDCI
+849 DDEGDFLGFDCI

-871 HIKDLKPLLQKQYQD
+871 HIKDLKPLLEKQYHN

-891 ADIYTYFFALAYH
+891 ADIYTYFFALSYH
-904 LLKEKGFNAFI
+904 LLKEKGFSAFI

-927 KLRELL
+927 KLREWL

-944 LNALKVFESAAVDT
+944 LNALKVFESATVDT

-970 ESDFEYYEPTPN
+970 ESDFKYYEPTPN
-982 DKDDLKSTPHLPMK
+982 DKSNLKSAHSLHMK

-1001 TESFIFANATLLDLR
+1001 TESFIFANTTLLDLR
-1016 DKIESVGTPLKDWD
+1016 DKMESVGTPLKDWD

-1050 KREEILKNCDDAQK
+1050 KRDAILNACKTQ
-1064 DERGMSERER
+1064 EERER
-1074 TKELIKPIL
+1074 TETLIKPIL

-1095 ADLWVIIAKFGSHEF
+1095 AHLWVINTHNGYTSALKSKIPPIDIAKYPATKAHLDAHYDTIATRCDQGDTPYHLRNCAY
-1110 LEVEYPTIY
+1110 LE
-1119 NHLLQYKD
+1119 
-1127 QLEQRGQCRYSR
+1127 
-1139 GPQNSNKPYPGQHHW
+1139 
-1154 LELDNNPKDSYL
+1154 
-1166 QDFEKEKIVYGE
+1166 DFEKEKIVYPETSTGAYFIYE
-1178 IVQEPRFYL
+1178 NSGIFLEKTAFMIVSDAYNL
-1187 DNGEC
+1187 K
-1192 ELGVFYAEAT
+1192 L
-1202 SFILTGEH
+1202 LTA
-1210 LRYLLGMLH
+1210 LLN
-1219 SKLITFA
+1219 SKLITFC
-1226 FKTFYAGGGLGESG
+1226 FKNFCGGCILGKSG
-1240 YRYKK
+1240 YQYNKHALEK
-1245 AFIERLPIPQ
+1245 IPIPK
-1255 ITEKNQELADKITD
+1255 ITEKNQELADKIIVLVD
-1269 GAKQILALKAKDPKA
+1269 KILQAKAKDPKA

-1300 YHLTDEEIKTI
+1300 YNLTDEEIKTI

>member
-1 MICFTRIPLKDF
+1 MMSFARIPLKDF
-13 IKKHNPQE
+13 IKKYNP
-21 PKKETIE
+21 PTPTKETIE

-34 NNLLENAPKQDDEE
+34 NSLLENAPRQGDEE
-48 FQKNEINKFLKNTY
+48 FQKNEINKFFLKTY

-67 TYKKVD
+67 TDEKVD

-78 DGEVRVLIEVKA
+78 DKEAWVLIEVKA
-90 LNNRNEFPK
+90 LNKKTEFPK
-99 NRENPISKAFCQ
+99 DRENPLSKAFCQ

-126 SLKHTIICNAHEFFL
+126 SLKHAIICNAHEFFL

-147 LFLKED
+147 LFLND
-153 KRIKD
+153 NKRIKK
-158 FYKKCAKKEG
+158 FYKNYAQKEG
-168 TDSSKPKFYKDLE
+168 TDPKTKKFYSDLE
-181 QYLQEDF
+181 EYLKKDF
-188 QGELRYTH
+188 EGELRYTY
-196 FNLSNYDPKE
+196 FNLNDDFKE

-217 VLLKQRKTLDAN
+217 VLLKQKKTLDAN

-239 LYILGLEEQNDKGK
+239 LYILGLEEQNEKGK
-253 ILIKPSRTQNSL
+253 TLIKPSRTQNSL
-265 SAALKKK
+265 SYALKKQYK
-272 YENLDDEE
+272 NLNDEE

-304 FKHFEKPFL
+304 FNHFEKPFL

-334 KNSERSLNKEDKI
+334 KNSERLPAIKEDKI

-357 LFDQTPLE
+357 LFDKTPLE
-365 LKGHE
+365 LEGHE
-370 IRLLENK
+370 IKLLNNK
-377 KLELYQNSVLKKH
+377 PLEIYPKSVLKKH
-390 ENYQEKKELPLLK
+390 EEYQKQKDLPLLE
-403 YLFEFLRLYK
+403 YLFEFLCLYK
-413 FTTTPKDIKDNTD
+413 FTTTPEDIKDNTD
-426 TSESR
+426 TSESH

-467 ITPIVLDKFNAIY
+467 IKSIVLDKFNATY

-543 ASLYRHELRLE
+543 ASLYRHDLKLE
-554 NDEIIIHHAQTG
+554 NDEIIIHTP
-566 EIFNYK
+566 ENKVFKYTI
-572 KPHSENDPH
+572 PHSENDPH

-628 FEKGKN
+628 FEEGKN

-653 LVSRFALKDK
+653 LISRFALKDK

-849 NDEGDFLGFDCI
+849 DDEGNFLGFDCI

-871 HIKDLKPLLQKQYQD
+871 HIKDLKPLLQKQYHD
-886 FYNST
+886 FYNSSS
-891 ADIYTYFFALAYH
+891 DIYTYFFALAFN

-944 LNALKVFESAAVDT
+944 LNALKVFESATVDT
-958 SIMSF
+958 SIIHF
-963 IKQTPPK
+963 IKQPPLK
-970 ESDFEYYEPTPN
+970 ESVFKYYEPTPN
-982 DKDDLKSTPHLPMK
+982 DKDDLKNTLSLLMK
-996 QNALS
+996 QNALQ
-1001 TESFIFANATLLDLR
+1001 TESFIFANTTLLDLR
-1016 DKIESVGTPLKDWD
+1016 DKMEKSGTPLKDWG
-1030 IQINYGIK
+1030 IQIYRGIL
-1038 TGANEAF
+1038 TGCNEAF

-1050 KREEILKNCDDAQK
+1050 KRDEILKNCDDLQK
-1064 DERGMSERER
+1064 DEKGMSERER
-1074 TKELIKPIL
+1074 TIELIKPIL

-1095 ADLWVIIAKFGSHEF
+1095 AGEWVIATFPSLKLDIDDYPSLKTYLSQFRPRIDQSGEKGCRKKTSNQWFETQDTIAYHG
-1110 LEVEYPTIY
+1110 
-1119 NHLLQYKD
+1119 
-1127 QLEQRGQCRYSR
+1127 
-1139 GPQNSNKPYPGQHHW
+1139 
-1154 LELDNNPKDSYL
+1154 
-1166 QDFEKEKIVYGE
+1166 DFEKEKIVWASVGFVEYCMIPGLL
-1178 IVQEPRFYL
+1178 IL
-1187 DNGEC
+1187 DTNYFFEVSKFGN
-1192 ELGVFYAEAT
+1192 T
-1202 SFILTGEH
+1202 KN
-1210 LRYLLGMLH
+1210 YLLGLLN
-1219 SKLITFA
+1219 SKLLTFWLKLKNTPLGDIGAYRNYKYNIMELPMVKITA
-1226 FKTFYAGGGLGESG
+1226 KN
-1240 YRYKK
+1240 KK
-1245 AFIERLPIPQ
+1245 I
-1255 ITEKNQELADKITD
+1255 ADKIIVLVD
-1269 GAKQILALKAKDPKA
+1269 KILQAKAKDPKA
-1284 NTQGLEK
+1284 NTQESEK

-1300 YHLTDEEIKTI
+1300 YNLTDEEIKTI
-1311 ENGQ
+1311 EDGQ

>member
-21 PKKETIE
+21 LKKETIE

-34 NNLLENAPKQDDEE
+34 NSLLENAKRQDGEE
-48 FQKNEINKFLKNTY
+48 FQKNEINSFLKNTY
-62 GYDCN
+62 DYHCN
-67 TYKKVD
+67 TYENVD

-78 DGEVRVLIEVKA
+78 DKEVRVLIEAKA

-99 NRENPISKAFCQ
+99 DRENPLSKAFCQ
-111 MVLYFLEEIEKEKNN
+111 MVFYFLKEIENNN
-126 SLKHTIICNAHEFFL
+126 SLKHAIICNAHEFFL

-158 FYKKCAKKEG
+158 LYKKCAKKEG
-168 TDSSKPKFYKDLE
+168 TDPSTKRFYSDLE
-181 QYLQEDF
+181 EYLKKDF
-188 QGELRYTH
+188 KGELPYTH
-196 FNLSNYDPKE
+196 FNLSSDDPKE
-206 LPLIYQVLSQE
+206 LIYQVLSHE

-253 ILIKPSRTQNSL
+253 ILIKPSRTKNSL
-265 SAALKKK
+265 SDALKKK
-272 YENLDDEE
+272 YNNLDDEE
-280 VMALLIAWN
+280 VMALLIVWN

-304 FKHFEKPFL
+304 FNHFEKPFL
-313 TTENFKDFNALNTLF
+313 TTENFETFDDLNTLF

-334 KNSERSLNKEDKI
+334 KNSERLKEIKEDKI

-357 LFDQTPLE
+357 LFDKTLLE
-365 LKGHE
+365 LKEHE
-370 IRLLENK
+370 IKLLDNYSLEIYPKSIFK
-377 KLELYQNSVLKKH
+377 KDEKY
-390 ENYQEKKELPLLK
+390 KKEKALPLLE
-403 YLFEFLRLYK
+403 YLFKFLHVYD
-413 FTTTPKDIKDNTD
+413 FTTTPKDIKDNKN

-467 ITPIVLDKFNAIY
+467 ITPIVLDKFNQKY
-480 QWDCENLK
+480 LKCEDLK
-488 ALREKIDRNFSN
+488 CEKLEELKNYLKNSYKEDKR
-500 EKAKEYLN
+500 KEYLN

-529 LNEMVLI
+529 LNEMVRV
-536 AYELGLI
+536 AYKLGLI
-543 ASLYRHELRLE
+543 TSLYRHSLTLE
-554 NDEIIIHHAQTG
+554 NDEIIIQHTQTG
-566 EIFNYK
+566 EIFNYTK
-572 KPHSENDPH
+572 AHSENDPH

-590 LKKDIIENCLFGVDI
+590 LKKSIIENCLFGVDI

-628 FEKGKN
+628 FENGKN
-634 TNNLETLPNIDIN
+634 TNALETLPNIDIN
-647 IKCANS
+647 IKCGNS
-653 LVSRFALKDK
+653 LISRFALKDK
-663 ALLKTEKNKN
+663 ALLKTKKNQN
-673 LEYYIAEYKELVKI
+673 LEYSIAEYKELVKI
-687 YKDPKILESLTRPIK
+687 YKDPKILETLTHPIK
-702 DSNAVRKYAKERLY
+702 NSNAVRKYAKERLY
-716 QELAQNPNKDF
+716 QELKQNPNKDF

-737 IKEAFKLTL
+737 IKKAFKLTL
-746 EPPQKE
+746 EPSPKE

-766 GKSILEEANDNGLEL
+766 GKSILEEINYNGLEL

-787 KKMAHEGLFHDY
+787 KQMASEKLFHDY
-799 TPYPKLDKTD
+799 RPYPKLDKTD
-809 KVVGLE
+809 RVVGLE
-815 HFNRYVLTSYKDLQ
+815 HFNLYVLTSYKDLQ

-849 NDEGDFLGFDCI
+849 DDEGDFLGFDCI

-871 HIKDLKPLLQKQYQD
+871 QIKDIKPLLQKQYQD

-891 ADIYTYFFALAYH
+891 ADIYTYFFALSYH
-904 LLKEKGFNAFI
+904 LLKEKGFSAFI

-927 KLRELL
+927 KLREWL
-933 LKKTTLVSYME
+933 LKKTTIVSYME

-958 SIMSF
+958 SIISF
-963 IKQTPPK
+963 IKQTPLK
-970 ESDFEYYEPTPN
+970 ESVFKYYEPTEN
-982 DKDDLKSTPHLPMK
+982 DKDDLKSTPSLSMK

-1016 DKIESVGTPLKDWD
+1016 DKMESVGTPLKDWD

-1045 IIPTE
+1045 IITTE
-1050 KREEILKNCDDAQK
+1050 KREEILNACK
-1064 DERGMSERER
+1064 
-1074 TKELIKPIL
+1074 T
-1083 RGKDIKRYSYEW
+1083 
-1095 ADLWVIIAKFGSHEF
+1095 
-1110 LEVEYPTIY
+1110 
-1119 NHLLQYKD
+1119 
-1127 QLEQRGQCRYSR
+1127 
-1139 GPQNSNKPYPGQHHW
+1139 
-1154 LELDNNPKDSYL
+1154 
-1166 QDFEKEKIVYGE
+1166 
-1178 IVQEPRFYL
+1178 QE
-1187 DNGEC
+1187 
-1192 ELGVFYAEAT
+1192 
-1202 SFILTGEH
+1202 
-1210 LRYLLGMLH
+1210 
-1219 SKLITFA
+1219 
-1226 FKTFYAGGGLGESG
+1226 
-1240 YRYKK
+1240 
-1245 AFIERLPIPQ
+1245 
-1255 ITEKNQELADKITD
+1255 
-1269 GAKQILALKAKDPKA
+1269 
-1284 NTQGLEK
+1284 
-1291 EIDALVYQL
+1291 
-1300 YHLTDEEIKTI
+1300 
-1311 ENGQ
+1311 

>member
-1 MICFTRIPLKDF
+1 MIRFTRILLKDF

-34 NNLLENAPKQDDEE
+34 NSLLENAKGQDDEE
-48 FQKNEINKFLKNTY
+48 FQKNEINKFLKNAY

-67 TYKKVD
+67 TNKKVD

-90 LNNRNEFPK
+90 LDKKTEFPK
-99 NRENPISKAFCQ
+99 NRENPLSKAFCQ
-111 MVLYFLEEIEKEKNN
+111 MVFYFLNAIENNN
-126 SLKHTIICNAHEFFL
+126 SLKHAIICNAHEFFL

-153 KRIKD
+153 KRITKLH
-158 FYKKCAKKEG
+158 KNCAKKEG
-168 TDSSKPKFYKDLE
+168 TDPSTKRFYSDLE
-181 QYLQEDF
+181 EYLKKDF
-188 QGELRYTH
+188 KGELPYTH
-196 FNLSNYDPKE
+196 FNLSSYDPKE

-217 VLLKQRKTLDAN
+217 VLLKQKKTLDAN

-239 LYILGLEEQNDKGK
+239 LYILGLEEQNEKGK

-265 SAALKKK
+265 SDALKKK
-272 YENLDDEE
+272 YKNLDDEE

-313 TTENFKDFNALNTLF
+313 TTENFNDFNALNTLF

-334 KNSERSLNKEDKI
+334 KNSERLPEIKEDKI

-357 LFDQTPLE
+357 LFDKTPLE

-370 IRLLENK
+370 IKLLDNK
-377 KLELYQNSVLKKH
+377 KLEIYKNSVLKKD
-390 ENYQEKKELPLLK
+390 NPKQEPLPLLE
-403 YLFEFLRLYK
+403 YLFAFLHAYK

-426 TSESR
+426 TSESC

-467 ITPIVLDKFNAIY
+467 IKPIVLEKFNQKY
-480 QWDCENLK
+480 NKKCENLEELK
-488 ALREKIDRNFSN
+488 NFLKNDSYKEN
-500 EKAKEYLN
+500 KRKEYLQV
-508 TLLTLR
+508 LLTLR

-529 LNEMVLI
+529 LNEMVWI

-581 HQIQKELFE
+581 HHIQKELFE
-590 LKKDIIENCLFGVDI
+590 LKKSIIENCLFGVDI

-653 LVSRFALKDK
+653 LISRFNLNDDLKK
-663 ALLKTEKNKN
+663 IPNIKKK
-673 LEYYIAEYKELVKI
+673 IQEYKDLVAQ
-687 YKDPKILESLTRPIK
+687 YKDPNPLYPLNKQDLINKIQDLKNTFSLQLKDPKTKAELE
-702 DSNAVRKYAKERLY
+702 
-716 QELAQNPNKDF
+716 
-727 KKALN
+727 KA
-732 DRIEK
+732 IEK
-737 IKEAFKLTL
+737 HIKKYNFFALDDKSLLDGLNYFIPSLFGTLKLSPKEEEEAFAS
-746 EPPQKE
+746 
-752 LKFKKFLKEHLELY
+752 Y
-766 GKSILEEANDNGLEL
+766 GRIR
-781 EALALE
+781 ALR
-787 KKMAHEGLFHDY
+787 K
-799 TPYPKLDKTD
+799 KLDD
-809 KVVGLE
+809 ALSGGE
-815 HFNRYVLTSYKDLQ
+815 YQ
-829 DENERYA
+829 
-836 NALEWRFEFPEVL
+836 NAFEWRFEFPEVL
-849 NDEGDFLGFDCI
+849 DDEGNFLGFDCI

-871 HIKDLKPLLQKQYQD
+871 QIKDLKPLLEKQYQD
-886 FYNST
+886 FYNSS
-891 ADIYTYFFALAYH
+891 ADIYTYFFALAYD

-933 LKKTTLVSYME
+933 LKKTTIVSYME

-958 SIMSF
+958 SIISF

-970 ESDFEYYEPTPN
+970 ESDFKYYEPTPD
-982 DKDDLKSTPHLPMK
+982 DKSDLKSAHSLSMR

-1016 DKIESVGTPLKDWD
+1016 DKMESVGTPLKDWD
-1030 IQINYGIK
+1030 IQIYRGIL

-1045 IIPTE
+1045 IITTE
-1050 KREEILKNCDDAQK
+1050 KRDAILNACKTQEERK
-1064 DERGMSERER
+1064 R
-1074 TKELIKPIL
+1074 TEALIKPIL

-1095 ADLWVIIAKFGSHEF
+1095 AHLWVINTHNGYTSNLKFKIPPIDIEKYPALKSHLDSHWNTIATRSDQGDTPYHLRNCAY
-1110 LEVEYPTIY
+1110 LE
-1119 NHLLQYKD
+1119 
-1127 QLEQRGQCRYSR
+1127 
-1139 GPQNSNKPYPGQHHW
+1139 
-1154 LELDNNPKDSYL
+1154 
-1166 QDFEKEKIVYGE
+1166 DFEKEKIVYGE

-1192 ELGVFYAEAT
+1192 ELGYFYAEAT

-1245 AFIERLPIPQ
+1245 AFIERLPIPK
-1255 ITEKNQELADKITD
+1255 ITPKNQELARKITACAQAILE
-1269 GAKQILALKAKDPKA
+1269 AKEKDPKA
-1284 NTQGLEK
+1284 NTQKLEK

-1300 YHLTDEEIKTI
+1300 YNLTDEEIKTI
-1311 ENGQ
+1311 EEGQ